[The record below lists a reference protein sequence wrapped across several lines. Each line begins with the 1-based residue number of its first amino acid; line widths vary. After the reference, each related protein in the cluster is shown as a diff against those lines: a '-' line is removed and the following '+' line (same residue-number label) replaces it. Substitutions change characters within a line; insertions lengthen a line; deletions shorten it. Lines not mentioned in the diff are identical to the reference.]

1 MTENLK
7 NKLEKINTIITQF
20 ERKTDNI
27 SPEDLQTVENS
38 YTLNSGTVFTSKMVA
53 DLKMWKSFENDY
65 KLNKMGGIQL
75 LRILLDRILNKENA
89 AEHLTNDKFIENY
102 VLNYEKKNCYSVKN
116 K

>member
-27 SPEDLQTVENS
+27 SVEDLQTVEDS
-38 YTLNSGTVFTSKMVA
+38 YTLSSGNVFTSKMVA
-53 DLKMWKSFENDY
+53 DLKMWKSFEDDY

-75 LRILLDRILNKENA
+75 LRILLDRILNKENT
-89 AEHLTNDKFIENY
+89 AEHLLNDKFIENY
-102 VLNYEKKNCYSVKN
+102 VLNYKKENS
-116 K
+116 